1 MFTELD
7 VLGLVS
13 DRLTELGLPFMLTGS
28 FALAYY
34 ATPRMTRDIDIV
46 LAIEASGVD
55 PMVASFARDF
65 YVDGELA
72 RAAIHS
78 ETLFNL
84 MHLDS
89 GVKVDFIVRKSSEYR
104 RLEFERRKLISVAGV
119 RTWVVSR
126 EDLILSKLLW
136 ARESGSEMQRRD
148 IRLLL
153 DGDLDLDYLERW
165 AKDLG
170 VTGLLEELSP

>member
-1 MFTELD
+1 M
-7 VLGLVS
+7 
-13 DRLTELGLPFMLTGS
+13 
-28 FALAYY
+28 
-34 ATPRMTRDIDIV
+34 
-46 LAIEASGVD
+46 
-55 PMVASFARDF
+55 
-65 YVDGELA
+65 
-72 RAAIHS
+72 
-78 ETLFNL
+78 
-84 MHLDS
+84 
-89 GVKVDFIVRKSSEYR
+89 
-104 RLEFERRKLISVAGV
+104 
-119 RTWVVSR
+119 SR

>member
-1 MFTELD
+1 
-7 VLGLVS
+7 
-13 DRLTELGLPFMLTGS
+13 
-28 FALAYY
+28 
-34 ATPRMTRDIDIV
+34 
-46 LAIEASGVD
+46 
-55 PMVASFARDF
+55 
-65 YVDGELA
+65 
-72 RAAIHS
+72 
-78 ETLFNL
+78 
-84 MHLDS
+84 
-89 GVKVDFIVRKSSEYR
+89 
-104 RLEFERRKLISVAGV
+104 
-119 RTWVVSR
+119 VSR

>member
-28 FALAYY
+28 FALSYY
-34 ATPRMTRDIDIV
+34 ATP
-46 LAIEASGVD
+46 
-55 PMVASFARDF
+55 
-65 YVDGELA
+65 
-72 RAAIHS
+72 
-78 ETLFNL
+78 
-84 MHLDS
+84 
-89 GVKVDFIVRKSSEYR
+89 
-104 RLEFERRKLISVAGV
+104 RRKLISVAGV

>member
-1 MFTELD
+1 
-7 VLGLVS
+7 
-13 DRLTELGLPFMLTGS
+13 
-28 FALAYY
+28 
-34 ATPRMTRDIDIV
+34 
-46 LAIEASGVD
+46 
-55 PMVASFARDF
+55 MVASFAGDF

-72 RAAIHS
+72 RAAIQS

-165 AKDLG
+165 AKDL
-170 VTGLLEELSP
+170 